1 MDICIAPL
9 LFQII
14 LLWIYAASWWIGL
27 YQWSMRFGT
36 MMREEMATSQIGEEK
51 IGPQKGEAAIVGDL
65 QVLMAGVWRGLVLI
79 MAVVPALIESLNGG
93 AVLIME
99 ELKVLLMRDTVAAGE
114 LYWRSYLTANDFLAP
129 GFASLA
135 NHALPQLCWL
145 QSLTSKARKIIR
157 RNFNSANL
165 HIILFWR

>member
-1 MDICIAPL
+1 
-9 LFQII
+9 
-14 LLWIYAASWWIGL
+14 
-27 YQWSMRFGT
+27 MRFGT

-93 AVLIME
+93 SVLIME

-114 LYWRSYLTANDFLAP
+114 LY
-129 GFASLA
+129 
-135 NHALPQLCWL
+135 
-145 QSLTSKARKIIR
+145 
-157 RNFNSANL
+157 
-165 HIILFWR
+165 